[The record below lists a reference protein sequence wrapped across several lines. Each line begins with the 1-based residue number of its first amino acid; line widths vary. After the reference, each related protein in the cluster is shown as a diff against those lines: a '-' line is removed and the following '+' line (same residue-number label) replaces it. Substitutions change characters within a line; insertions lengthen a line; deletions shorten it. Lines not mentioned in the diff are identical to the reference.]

1 MTCERKHR
9 LLEESDA
16 ASLRLS
22 EVVATYGAMT
32 GAQAIERERLQ
43 RRAEEARL
51 LSVEAMA
58 ELQTHRLLHGC

>member
-9 LLEESDA
+9 LLEEWDA

-22 EVVATYGAMT
+22 EAVESYGSMN
-32 GAQAIERERLQ
+32 GAQEIERERLK
-43 RRAEEARL
+43 RRTEEARL